1 MFILCDV
8 DQKEAFRCGNEAPSN
23 TVKIE
28 VNLAKLSPEMRNYI
42 ADYLLSVEILGPC
55 FDKDNRNVHALSDP
69 TYQGFLEAVGRGM
82 ALNEIHSHG
91 AVETMIIQRQVEPVE
106 PIDSLAAAPPLSLN

>member
-23 TVKIE
+23 TVEIE

-55 FDKDNRNVHALSDP
+55 FDEDNRNVHALCDP
-69 TYQGFLEAVGRGM
+69 TYEGFLEAIRRGM
-82 ALNEIHSHG
+82 ALKAISSHD
-91 AVETMIIQRQVEPVE
+91 AVETIIIQRPAEAVE
-106 PIDSLAAAPPLSLN
+106 PINLPRGDTADLV